1 MSNEIFIPEEQTEI
15 QKLFGTSIDL
25 LEKETFKTKL
35 RELRTKFHP
44 DNFAKFGDDTVLT
57 MATERFQ
64 SIERLAAKMEDWYNG
79 KHLVS
84 APNAPANTPFNAAPM
99 FDPRAQFAIR
109 EMKIEIRTSD
119 KDLKYH
125 LFGTFYRWLMVGD
138 KFNIPHTSAWVIA
151 DEQHSGH
158 KIGFKET
165 IRFYLTFDEKD
176 QPEAIVNWFFEKIKD
191 RADAI
196 LIEGEIVPIDYSAIL
211 LEVKRR
217 SFLRI
222 A

>member
-1 MSNEIFIPEEQTEI
+1 MVKEIFNPSELTEI
-15 QKLFGTSIDL
+15 QKYFGTSPEL
-25 LEKETFKTKL
+25 LDKDTFKSKL
-35 RELRTKFHP
+35 RDLRLKFHP
-44 DNFAKFGDDTVLT
+44 DNFAKFDDDIVLL

-64 SIERLAAKMEDWYNG
+64 GIETLAAKLEDFLNG
-79 KHLVS
+79 KNNVS
-84 APNAPANTPFNAAPM
+84 IQIPAPNEQLA
-99 FDPRAQFAIR
+99 FDEKSRFAYR
-109 EMKIEIRTSD
+109 EMKIEIRTAD

-138 KFNIPHTSAWVIA
+138 KFNIPSTSAWVIA
-151 DEQHSGH
+151 DEEYNGH

-176 QPEAIVNWFFEKIKD
+176 QPEAIVNWFFEKIKNG
-191 RADAI
+191 ADTI
-196 LIEGEIVPIDYSAIL
+196 LIEGQVVPIEYAAIL

-222 A
+222 G